1 MRCCQNGRAEGIG
14 ADRHPIELFE
24 RDWTD
29 ETSCVSSDE
38 SVCCE
43 TEMVYRRGCTERRE
57 RSWEMWAN
65 SSGVLREIR
74 VLV

>member
-1 MRCCQNGRAEGIG
+1 M
-14 ADRHPIELFE
+14 FE
-24 RDWTD
+24 SDWTD
-29 ETSCVSSDE
+29 ETSCVSSDG